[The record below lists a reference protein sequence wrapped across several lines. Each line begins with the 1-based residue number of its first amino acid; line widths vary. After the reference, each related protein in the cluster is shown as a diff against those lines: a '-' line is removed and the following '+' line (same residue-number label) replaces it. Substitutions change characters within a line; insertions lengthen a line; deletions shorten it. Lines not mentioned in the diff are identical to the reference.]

1 MGMAGHVSDRMCPR
15 SAIAKSKCLNSVK
28 EHKTSLLTCVFSVH
42 HSFCSFTLV
51 H

>member
-1 MGMAGHVSDRMCPR
+1 MCPR
-15 SAIAKSKCLNSVK
+15 SAIAKSKCLNSIK
-28 EHKTSLLTCVFSVH
+28 EHKKRHCVSSVH